1 MSFSERKGSLFDAD
15 DLDALAHGVNCK
27 GVMGAGIAKEFAR
40 RWPDMLVCYRKACTL
55 NGLAVGDVLKLG
67 GFLAFQTEDR
77 LIYNLATQDR
87 PGPDAKLRY
96 VAQGVAG
103 MLNDAEDNGIKRIG
117 MPRIGCGIGGL
128 EWVEVRMIV
137 ELLAIESSVEVV
149 VFSL

>member
-1 MSFSERKGSLFDAD
+1 MTFSERKGNLFEAD

-40 RWPDMLVCYRKACTL
+40 RWSDILPPYREFCQGASVPLGAAWLYIAGDGTL
-55 NGLAVGDVLKLG
+55 I
-67 GFLAFQTEDR
+67 F
-77 LIYNLATQDR
+77 NLTTQRR
-87 PGPDAKLRY
+87 PGPDAKLRW
-96 VAQGVAG
+96 VAQAVGNMLEQAELTGV
-103 MLNDAEDNGIKRIG
+103 KRIG

-137 ELLAIESSVEVV
+137 ELLANESPVEVV